1 MYVTDARALHHIV
14 VKDQYAYEETSM
26 FIEYVL
32 HSLYLIM
39 AEGSIRVPQKKQA
52 CLRRRTTFYAW
63 WALCVIHDP
72 DYNNQLTLSQVTA
85 TDANARF

>member
-1 MYVTDARALHHIV
+1 
-14 VKDQYAYEETSM
+14 
-26 FIEYVL
+26 
-32 HSLYLIM
+32 M